1 MYISIQHSQGML
13 RFEVGLQSEIGM
25 QIMKLPF
32 DNLLSFHAVVSFGSF
47 SNGAR
52 KLGKS
57 QSTISGA
64 IKNLE
69 NELDYSLI
77 DRSKKSLT
85 LTDKGKKIYQ
95 LSAPIISKY
104 YELIQVAESLHDS
117 DTKKIRIG
125 IDPLIFNDD
134 VKQVLIEFSEIFPDT
149 ELTVFTKPS
158 QILGQYIHNHKVDI
172 AIGNPYHK
180 TELSFNIDELFKV
193 NCSWVIHKD
202 VSTDSNLAS
211 MRLLLI
217 DGCESFVDISSIAKH
232 NTWILDD
239 TSTILDLCLAKKGIA
254 FLPHHLI
261 KSHNRRADLIT
272 FSDEINLF
280 GKQLYASMFWPLHTD
295 FTRQHQW
302 IHNKLRNAH

>member
-1 MYISIQHSQGML
+1 
-13 RFEVGLQSEIGM
+13 
-25 QIMKLPF
+25 MKLPF
-32 DNLLSFHAVVSFGSF
+32 DNLVSFHAVVSFGSF

-69 NELDYSLI
+69 NELDYPLI
-77 DRSKKSLT
+77 DRSKNTLT
-85 LTDKGKKIYQ
+85 LTDKGQKIYH

-104 YELIQVAESLHDS
+104 FELVDIAESLHNS

-125 IDPLIFNDD
+125 IDPLVFNDE
-134 VKQVLIEFSEIFPDT
+134 VKQVLIEFSETFPGT

-158 QILGQYIHNHKVDI
+158 HILGQYVHNHKVDI

-180 TELSFNIDELFKV
+180 TELSFNIDELFMV
-193 NCSWVIHKD
+193 NCSWVIHQD
-202 VSTDSNLAS
+202 VSTESDLTS

-217 DGCESFVDISSIAKH
+217 DGCEDFVDLSSISRH
-232 NTWILDD
+232 NIWILDD
-239 TSTILDLCLAKKGIA
+239 TTTILDLCLAKKGIA

-261 KSHNRRADLIT
+261 KNHERRSELIT
-272 FSDEINLF
+272 FSDDMNLF
-280 GKQLYASMFWPLHTD
+280 GKQIYTSLFWPLHSD
-295 FTRQHQW
+295 FTKQHQW
-302 IHNKLRNAH
+302 IHNKLRKGR

>member
-1 MYISIQHSQGML
+1 
-13 RFEVGLQSEIGM
+13 
-25 QIMKLPF
+25 MKLPF
-32 DNLLSFHAVVSFGSF
+32 DNLISFHAVVSFGSF

-57 QSTISGA
+57 QSTVSGA

-69 NELDYSLI
+69 NELDYALI
-77 DRSKKSLT
+77 DRSKSTLT
-85 LTDKGKKIYQ
+85 LTDKGKKIYH

-104 YELIQVAESLHDS
+104 FELLQIAESLHNS
-117 DTKKIRIG
+117 DTKKINIG
-125 IDPLIFNDD
+125 IDPLIFNEE
-134 VKQVLIEFSEIFPDT
+134 VKQVLIEFSETFPDT

-158 QILGQYIHNHKVDI
+158 HILGQYVNCHKVDI

-180 TELSFNIDELFKV
+180 TELSFNIDELFMV

-202 VSTDSNLAS
+202 VSTDYDLSS

-217 DGCESFVDISSIAKH
+217 DGSESFVDFSSIAKH
-232 NTWILDD
+232 NIWILDD

-261 KSHNRRADLIT
+261 DNHSRRFELMT
-272 FSDEINLF
+272 FSDEMNLF
-280 GKQLYASMFWPLHTD
+280 GKQIYASLFWPTHSD

-302 IHNKLRNAH
+302 IHNKLRKGRQTQ